1 MNKDNASAL
10 TVKRCFLAR
19 CLIANQWLWELF
31 SLPGNGLELR
41 LLTRQDETE
50 WNKLVPKR

>member
-19 CLIANQWLWELF
+19 CLIANQWSWELF

-41 LLTRQDETE
+41 L
-50 WNKLVPKR
+50 